1 MNNTF
6 DTTGFETTATASTQP
21 ANSTTFVANTQ
32 LADTPPQV
40 HFTANPPDRPQF
52 DPLPVDTTYKCT
64 VDKLDVQLD
73 KYGRWEIFAQFKI
86 ADGPFS
92 RRRIFKHCKLN
103 GTKNDAAM
111 QRAALRFLT
120 HLAPASND
128 GTFPP
133 NLAALNAAVAI
144 AYTYT
149 AGKYYAVR
157 LSQSGKYTNVDIMG
171 VCECP

>member
-6 DTTGFETTATASTQP
+6 DTTGFETTATNTQP
-21 ANSTTFVANTQ
+21 ANNTTFVANTQ
-32 LADTPPQV
+32 LADIPPQA
-40 HFTANPPDRPQF
+40 HFTANPPDRQSF
-52 DPLPVDTTYKCT
+52 DPLPVDTTYKCS

-73 KYGRWEIFAQFKI
+73 KYGRWEIFCQFKI
-86 ADGPFS
+86 EYGPYS
-92 RRRIFKHCKLN
+92 RRRIFKHLKLN

-111 QRAALRFLT
+111 QRAALRFLS
-120 HLAPASND
+120 HIAPACTD

-133 NLAALNAAVAI
+133 NLAALNAAVAN
-144 AYTYT
+144 AYAATN
-149 AGKYYAVR
+149 GKYYAVR